1 VADRYKYFRIEARE
15 ILEQLGRGALDLEK
29 GPAADAVPA
38 MLRLAHTLKGAARV
52 VRQPEIGDDAH
63 ALEEA
68 LDAYRGGGAIPR
80 DTVDRVLALVDDIGR
95 RLAELPQADASGA
108 EPARA
113 TPAASAPSGP
123 AAASPDALQRAAV
136 PTAPGS
142 AAEPRPASGRPAM
155 DDLDALLDGVF
166 EAQVR
171 LGSLRPALAEAV
183 QDRPSAALARLTTGI
198 DQLDRELR
206 QVRDAVERLRLTPV
220 SVLFT
225 FLERAVRDVAAA
237 ASTRIAF
244 TASGGDVRVDAV
256 VLHTVQG
263 ALLHIVRNAAAHGIE
278 TADARRRAGK
288 PEEGRIG
295 LTVRQHGRQVTFT
308 CADDGRGIDFDA
320 VRALATRRALETGG
334 SPPADTPALLRALL
348 HGGISTTGRV
358 TDLSGRG
365 IGLDAVR
372 EAAERLGGD
381 VALQT
386 EPGAGTSVAVSVPLS
401 VASLPAL
408 VVEAAGSAVAIPL
421 DAIERSLR
429 IGPDEI
435 VRTGQHATV
444 LVDGQAIPLAPLAS
458 LATAARAARSESG
471 RASAVVVRATTGA
484 AAAFTVDRIVGA
496 APVLLKP
503 LPRFAPVT
511 AVIAGAALDAVGDPL
526 VVVDPDRL
534 VAGAR
539 DASRNEAAAAPA
551 RPRVLVIDDSLTT
564 RMLEQ
569 SILESAGYEVALA
582 TTAEEGLELARA
594 SRYALCLVDVEMPGM
609 DGFGFVERIRADA
622 GLKDLPAILVTS
634 RSAPE
639 DRQRGLDVGAQ
650 AYIVKGE
657 FDQGVLL
664 DRIKVLVG

>member
-1 VADRYKYFRIEARE
+1 VADRYKYFRIEGAE

-29 GPAADAVPA
+29 GPAAGAVPA

-52 VRQPEIGDDAH
+52 VRQREIGDDAH

-68 LDAYRGGGAIPR
+68 LTAYRDGGAVPR
-80 DTVDRVLALVDDIGR
+80 ETVDRVLALVDDIGR
-95 RLAELPQADASGA
+95 RLAALPQGDA
-108 EPARA
+108 
-113 TPAASAPSGP
+113 P
-123 AAASPDALQRAAV
+123 AAAEAEADADAGA
-136 PTAPGS
+136 GS
-142 AAEPRPASGRPAM
+142 ATAARSAAGAAARGTPHVPADAEPRLTGGRASM
-155 DDLDALLDGVF
+155 DDLDTLLDGVF

-171 LGSLRPALAEAV
+171 LGSLRPALTELG
-183 QDRPSAALARLTTGI
+183 QDRPSPAMARLSTGFE
-198 DQLDRELR
+198 QLDRELR

-220 SVLFT
+220 SALFT
-225 FLERAVRDVAAA
+225 FLERAVRDIAATGG
-237 ASTRIAF
+237 TRIAF

-256 VLHTVQG
+256 VLNAVQG

-278 TADARRRAGK
+278 PADVRRRAGK
-288 PEEGRIG
+288 PAEGRIG
-295 LTVRQHGRQVTFT
+295 LTVRQHGRRVTFT
-308 CADDGRGIDFDA
+308 CADDGRGIDLDA
-320 VRALATRRALETGG
+320 VHAIAARRAGDAGTRG
-334 SPPADTPALLRALL
+334 PADTPALLQALL
-348 HGGISTTGRV
+348 HGGISTTRQV

-381 VALQT
+381 VALGT
-386 EPGAGTSVAVSVPLS
+386 EAGTGTTVTLTVPLS
-401 VASLPAL
+401 VASMPAL
-408 VVEAAGSAVAIPL
+408 VVEAAGSVVAIPL
-421 DAIERSLR
+421 DAVQRSLR
-429 IGPDEI
+429 VGRDEI
-435 VRTGQHATV
+435 VRTGQLATV
-444 LVDGQAIPLAPLAS
+444 LIDGQALPLAPLAA
-458 LATAARAARSESG
+458 LATAQASVVAATERT
-471 RASAVVVRATTGA
+471 SAIVVRAAGGA

-496 APVLLKP
+496 VPVLLKP
-503 LPRFAPVT
+503 LPRFAPT
-511 AVIAGAALDAVGDPL
+511 TPVIAGAALDAVGDPL
-526 VVVDPDRL
+526 VVIDPDRL

-539 DASRNEAAAAPA
+539 EAARSEPAPTPV

-582 TTAEEGLELARA
+582 TSAEEGLEVARA

-609 DGFGFVERIRADA
+609 DGFAFVERIRADA
-622 GLKDLPAILVTS
+622 ALKDLPAILVTS
-634 RSAPE
+634 RSSPE